1 MADRFQPVYP
11 VAGNAGLL
19 SMLDCLTNSGPL
31 PADAE
36 AFENALACAPENPH
50 GPLGTRFTRD
60 RPIYVVRAPARLD
73 CMGGIAD
80 YSGSLVCEMT
90 LDRAVL
96 MGIQARDDRKVVIHS
111 AGVDALGL
119 SPDVT
124 LALDDLAPGTDNVDY
139 DTVKR
144 GLSKTPESTWAAY
157 VAGAFS
163 VLNGEGYV
171 DRFPHGATM
180 VLVSN
185 IPLRVGVSSSAAL
198 EIAAMHGLNLLYGTS
213 LDEMT
218 LAVLSQKVE
227 NHVVGAACGIMD
239 QVTCAMGTRGRLL
252 SLLCRPH
259 TMQEQIPVP
268 DGVRLIGINSG
279 IRREIRGARYT
290 NSRIGAFMGLAIIRD
305 HLRSGNGTVADHGLG
320 YLCNISTT
328 EYVNSFRSL
337 LPSSISGRVFKRRY
351 GDTPDPVTTVVPE
364 TMYKVRSRVE
374 HPVYEHRRATDFT
387 ECIRL
392 AGATEQAGYL
402 EKAGR
407 LMYASDWSYTHRCG
421 LGSTETTWIVREIR
435 KLGVEAGF
443 YGAKITGGGAGGT
456 VAVAGNDRMF
466 DHLDHLL
473 ERYGEATGIEAE
485 LFTGTSPGAL
495 EFGHRVY
502 RMA

>member
-1 MADRFQPVYP
+1 
-11 VAGNAGLL
+11 
-19 SMLDCLTNSGPL
+19 MLDCLTDRGNL

-36 AFENALACAPENPH
+36 AFEHALACTPDSPF
-50 GPLGTRFTRD
+50 GPLGTRFAVGK
-60 RPIYVVRAPARLD
+60 PIYVVRAPARLD

-96 MGIQARDDRKVVIHS
+96 MGLQARDDRKVVVHS
-111 AGVDALGL
+111 AGVDELGL

-124 LALDDLAPGTDNVDY
+124 LVLDDLAPGPGTVDY
-139 DTVKR
+139 DALKR
-144 GLSKTPESTWAAY
+144 RFSSAPESAWAAY

-163 VLNGEGYV
+163 VLQGEGHME
-171 DRFPHGATM
+171 RFPRGATI
-180 VLVSN
+180 VLGSN
-185 IPLRVGVSSSAAL
+185 IPLRVGASSSAAL
-198 EIAAMHGLNLLYGTS
+198 EIAAMHGLSLLYGIN
-213 LDEMT
+213 LDGMT

-252 SLLCRPH
+252 SLLCQPH
-259 TMQEQIPVP
+259 TVREQIPIP
-268 DGVRLIGINSG
+268 DEVRIVGINSG
-279 IRREIRGARYT
+279 IRREIKGARYT
-290 NSRIGAFMGLAIIRD
+290 NSRIGAFMGLSILQD
-305 HLRSGNGTVADHGLG
+305 HFRSGNGAAANLRLG
-320 YLCNISTT
+320 YLCNLSTT
-328 EYVNSFRSL
+328 EYVDSCRSL
-337 LPSSISGRVFKRRY
+337 LPSSISGRAFKRRY
-351 GDTPDPVTTVVPE
+351 GTTPDPVTTIDPKVV
-364 TMYKVRSRVE
+364 YKVRSRVE
-374 HPVYEHRRATDFT
+374 HPVYEHRRVTDFT

-392 AGATEQAGYL
+392 AGSSAQPKLIER
-402 EKAGR
+402 AGR

-421 LGSTETTWIVREIR
+421 LGSAETAWIVRETR

-443 YGAKITGGGAGGT
+443 YGARITGGGAGGT

-495 EFGHRVY
+495 EFGHRIY
-502 RMA
+502 RRT

>member
-11 VAGNAGLL
+11 EQNTGYLF
-19 SMLDCLTNSGPL
+19 MLDCLTDRGTL
-31 PADAE
+31 LDDVE
-36 AFENALACAPENPH
+36 AFENALACAPKSLH
-50 GPLGTRFTRD
+50 GPLGKRFRVD
-60 RPIYVVRAPARLD
+60 KPIYVVRAPARLD

-111 AGVDALGL
+111 AGVDALGM

-124 LALDDLAPGTDNVDY
+124 LALDDLAAGRGTADY
-139 DTVKR
+139 DTVKQHFAR
-144 GLSKTPESTWAAY
+144 APESAWAAY
-157 VAGAFS
+157 VAGAFT
-163 VLNGEGYV
+163 VLQGEGHTG
-171 DRFPHGATM
+171 RFPHGATI

-198 EIAAMHGLNLLYGTS
+198 EIAAMHGLNLLYGTG
-213 LDEMT
+213 LDGME

-227 NHVVGAACGIMD
+227 NCVVGAACGIMD
-239 QVTCAMGTRGRLL
+239 QATCALGTRGSLL
-252 SLLCRPH
+252 SLLCQPH
-259 TMQEQIPVP
+259 TVQEQIPVP
-268 DGVRLIGINSG
+268 EGVRFIGINSG
-279 IRREIRGARYT
+279 IRREIKGSRYT
-290 NSRIGAFMGLAIIRD
+290 NSRIGAFMGLAIIQD
-305 HLRSGNGTVADHGLG
+305 LLRSGNGTAANLRLD
-320 YLCNISTT
+320 YLCNLTPAEFTAS
-328 EYVNSFRSL
+328 YRNM
-337 LPSSISGRVFKRRY
+337 LPSSISGKAFKRRY
-351 GDTPDPVTTVVPE
+351 GATPDPVTTVDPE
-364 TMYKVRSRVE
+364 LTYKVRSRVE

-392 AGATEQAGYL
+392 GGAAEQAGYL
-402 EKAGR
+402 ERAGR

-443 YGAKITGGGAGGT
+443 YGARITGGGAGGA

-473 ERYGEATGIEAE
+473 ARYGEATGVEAE
-485 LFTGTSPGAL
+485 LFTGSSPGAL

-502 RMA
+502 RIT

>member
-1 MADRFQPVYP
+1 
-11 VAGNAGLL
+11 
-19 SMLDCLTNSGPL
+19 MLDSLTDRGAL
-31 PADAE
+31 PADVE
-36 AFENALACAPENPH
+36 AFENALACTPKSLY
-50 GPLGTRFTRD
+50 GPLGTRFSVD
-60 RPIYVVRAPARLD
+60 KPIYVVRAPARLD
-73 CMGGIAD
+73 CMGGVAD

-96 MGIQARDDRKVVIHS
+96 MGLQARDDRKVVIHS
-111 AGVDALGL
+111 AGVDALGM

-124 LALDDLAPGTDNVDY
+124 LALDDLAPGSGTVDY
-139 DTVKR
+139 DTIKR
-144 GLSKTPESTWAAY
+144 RFSRAPESAWAAY

-163 VLNGEGYV
+163 VLRGEGHM

-198 EIAAMHGLNLLYGTS
+198 EIAAMHGLGLLYGIH
-213 LDEMT
+213 LDGMT

-239 QVTCAMGTRGRLL
+239 QVACALGTRDRLL
-252 SLLCRPH
+252 SLLCQPH
-259 TMQEQIPVP
+259 TVQEQTPVP
-268 DGVRLIGINSG
+268 DGVHFIGINSG
-279 IRREIRGARYT
+279 IRREIKGSRYT

-305 HLRSGNGTVADHGLG
+305 HLRSGNGTAANPRLG

-328 EYVNSFRSL
+328 EYVGSYRPL
-337 LPSSISGRVFKRRY
+337 LPSSIAGRAFKRRY
-351 GDTPDPVTTVVPE
+351 GATPDPVTTVDPAVR
-364 TMYKVRSRVE
+364 YKVRSRVE

-392 AGATEQAGYL
+392 AGVTGHSGFLEQ
-402 EKAGR
+402 AGR

-421 LGSTETTWIVREIR
+421 LGSAETSWIVREIR

-443 YGAKITGGGAGGT
+443 YGARITGGGAGGT

-466 DHLDHLL
+466 DHLDDLL
-473 ERYGEATGIEAE
+473 ARYGESTGIEAQ
-485 LFTGTSPGAL
+485 LFSGTSSGAL

-502 RMA
+502 RIT

>member
-1 MADRFQPVYP
+1 
-11 VAGNAGLL
+11 
-19 SMLDCLTNSGPL
+19 MLDCLTDRGNL

-36 AFENALACAPENPH
+36 AFEHALACTPDSPF
-50 GPLGTRFTRD
+50 GPLGTRFAAGK
-60 RPIYVVRAPARLD
+60 PIYVVRAPARLD

-96 MGIQARDDRKVVIHS
+96 MGLQARDDRKVVVHS
-111 AGVDALGL
+111 AGVDELGL

-124 LALDDLAPGTDNVDY
+124 LVLDDLAPGPGTVDY
-139 DTVKR
+139 DAVKR
-144 GLSKTPESTWAAY
+144 RFSSVPESAWAAY

-163 VLNGEGYV
+163 VLQGEGHME
-171 DRFPHGATM
+171 RFPRGATI
-180 VLVSN
+180 VLGSN
-185 IPLRVGVSSSAAL
+185 IPLRVGASSSAAL
-198 EIAAMHGLNLLYGTS
+198 EIAAMHGLSLLYGIN
-213 LDEMT
+213 LDGMT

-252 SLLCRPH
+252 SLLCQPH
-259 TMQEQIPVP
+259 TVREQIPIP
-268 DGVRLIGINSG
+268 DEVRIVGINSG
-279 IRREIRGARYT
+279 IRREIKGARYT
-290 NSRIGAFMGLAIIRD
+290 NSRIGAFMGLAILQD
-305 HLRSGNGTVADHGLG
+305 HFRSGNGAAANLRLG
-320 YLCNISTT
+320 YLCNLSTT
-328 EYVNSFRSL
+328 EYVDSCRSL
-337 LPSSISGRVFKRRY
+337 LPSSISGRAFKRQY
-351 GDTPDPVTTVVPE
+351 GTTPDPVTTVDPKVV
-364 TMYKVRSRVE
+364 YKVRSRVE
-374 HPVYEHRRATDFT
+374 HPVYEHRRVTDFT

-392 AGATEQAGYL
+392 AGSSAQPKHL
-402 EKAGR
+402 ERAGR

-421 LGSTETTWIVREIR
+421 LGSAETAWIVRETR

-443 YGAKITGGGAGGT
+443 YGARITGGGAGGT

-495 EFGHRVY
+495 EFGHRIY
-502 RMA
+502 RRT

>member
-1 MADRFQPVYP
+1 
-11 VAGNAGLL
+11 
-19 SMLDCLTNSGPL
+19 MLDCLTDRGSL
-31 PADAE
+31 PADAR
-36 AFENALACAPENPH
+36 AFEYALACAPESPY
-50 GPLGTRFTRD
+50 GPLGTRFAVRK
-60 RPIYVVRAPARLD
+60 PIYVVRAPARLD

-96 MGIQARDDRKVVIHS
+96 MGIQARDDRKVVVYS
-111 AGVDALGL
+111 TGVDKLGL

-124 LALDDLAPGTDNVDY
+124 LALDDLAPDTGALDY

-144 GLSKTPESTWAAY
+144 GLSRVPESAWAAY

-163 VLNGEGYV
+163 VLQGEGHME
-171 DRFPHGATM
+171 RFPHGATI
-180 VLVSN
+180 VLASN
-185 IPLRVGVSSSAAL
+185 IPLRVGASSSAAL
-198 EIAAMHGLNLLYGTS
+198 EIASMYSLNLLYGIN
-213 LDEMT
+213 LDGMT

-239 QVTCAMGTRGRLL
+239 QVTCALGTRGRLL
-252 SLLCRPH
+252 SLLCQPH
-259 TMQEQIPVP
+259 TVQQQVPVP
-268 DGVRLIGINSG
+268 DGVRFIGVNSG
-279 IRREIRGARYT
+279 IRREIKGARYT
-290 NSRIGAFMGLAIIRD
+290 NGRIGAFMGLAIIRD
-305 HLRSGNGTVADHGLG
+305 HLRPGNGVAADLSLG
-320 YLCNISTT
+320 YLCNLSTT
-328 EYVNSFRSL
+328 EYVHSCRSL
-337 LPSSISGRVFKRRY
+337 LPSGISGRAFKRRY
-351 GDTPDPVTTVVPE
+351 GNTPDPVTTVDPE
-364 TMYKVRSRVE
+364 VVYKVRSRVE
-374 HPVYEHRRATDFT
+374 HPVYEHHRVTDFT

-392 AGATEQAGYL
+392 AGASEQARYL
-402 EKAGR
+402 ERAGR

-421 LGSTETTWIVREIR
+421 LGSAETTWIVREIR

-502 RMA
+502 RVS